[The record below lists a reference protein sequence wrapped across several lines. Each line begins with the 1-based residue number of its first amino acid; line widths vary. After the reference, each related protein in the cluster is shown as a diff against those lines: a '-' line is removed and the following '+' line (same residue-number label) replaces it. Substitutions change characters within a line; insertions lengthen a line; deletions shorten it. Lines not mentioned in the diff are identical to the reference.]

1 MSLRATIARRMRG
14 GEVAPGPAPSD
25 ASDGRRV
32 LVTGGSGFIGS
43 HVVDALS
50 KRGYAP
56 VNFDRLRSPHHPDG
70 TLETV
75 LGEVT
80 DADALARAMRG
91 CEAVI
96 HLAAMADVG
105 DVQKDPEGA
114 ERANCRGTLAVLEA
128 ARRAGVRRV
137 VYGSTI
143 WVYSDCEETAVH
155 EETLLAPPSHLY
167 TATKL
172 AGELYCRSYAE
183 LYGIDYTLLR
193 FGIPYG
199 PRARPAAVV
208 PAFVNKALAGEPLTI
223 AGTGEQCR
231 RFVYVEDLA
240 EGVVRG
246 LAPAAAN
253 RTYNLVGDEDVSV
266 KQIAETVRQVVGPVE
281 IVHTEGRA
289 GDFRGVEVCGKRA
302 ADELGWRP
310 QTSFREGVRRYV
322 EWHREHA
329 AAPSS
334 RRRLAPSPRTIATL
348 PVALGGIVAG
358 VLAASLARVE
368 AFSDPAGVILALALL
383 AVPVAVVSGLD
394 WARDRWRATIVGA
407 AMLTGAA
414 LASFLV
420 PSAHHVFHEA
430 RQHVALVILV
440 AAAATALTG
449 VGRLR
454 WARG

>member
-1 MSLRATIARRMRG
+1 
-14 GEVAPGPAPSD
+14 
-25 ASDGRRV
+25 
-32 LVTGGSGFIGS
+32 
-43 HVVDALS
+43 
-50 KRGYAP
+50 
-56 VNFDRLRSPHHPDG
+56 
-70 TLETV
+70 
-75 LGEVT
+75 
-80 DADALARAMRG
+80 
-91 CEAVI
+91 
-96 HLAAMADVG
+96 
-105 DVQKDPEGA
+105 
-114 ERANCRGTLAVLEA
+114 
-128 ARRAGVRRV
+128 
-137 VYGSTI
+137 
-143 WVYSDCEETAVH
+143 
-155 EETLLAPPSHLY
+155 
-167 TATKL
+167 
-172 AGELYCRSYAE
+172 
-183 LYGIDYTLLR
+183 
-193 FGIPYG
+193 
-199 PRARPAAVV
+199 V

-348 PVALGGIVAG
+348 PVAL
-358 VLAASLARVE
+358 
-368 AFSDPAGVILALALL
+368 
-383 AVPVAVVSGLD
+383 VSGLD